1 MKFIQRKEDFYAR
14 LQKLMNEKKVYTLH
28 KLNRKELA
36 DMLDTNEKYLHD
48 LIKEYT
54 GLTYAEYIISLR
66 LDHACR
72 LLDDVNNYRTVD
84 KIACK
89 SSFSSSKTFYRQFRK
104 HYNCSPAQYRK
115 ERELQINS

>member
-1 MKFIQRKEDFYAR
+1 
-14 LQKLMNEKKVYTLH
+14 LH
-28 KLNRKELA
+28 GLNRKALA
-36 DMLDTNEKYLHD
+36 DMLSTNEKYLHD

-54 GLTYAEYIISLR
+54 GLTCAEYIISLR

-84 KIACK
+84 KIAEN
-89 SSFSSSKTFYRQFRK
+89 SGFSSSKTFYRQFRK
-104 HYNCSPAQYRK
+104 HYNCSPALYRK